1 MRVKKLGLYQLAQKT
16 YHLVEDLS
24 PALSNCI
31 GIVED
36 AFDCIIYGA
45 SGNGKSNFTAMMIK
59 ELVKAMNCTCEYV
72 AYEEGAGFTIQETFI
87 GRHNMLEEIGNRI
100 VITEHYT
107 YEELLKEMNK
117 QRSAKIW
124 VIDSLQASRLTET
137 QCAELKRRFVL
148 SNKKKILIYVS
159 WADGKMPKGA
169 AAKSVEYFANIK
181 LRVDR
186 LIVFPKTRYER
197 NGVGNKPFVIY
208 EPGAKQMWGADYK
221 RVLSGKM
228 PRGRKK
234 KETEPPPE
242 FESHSTAEKQN
253 KLSILP
259 PETEEEKKAQMLN
272 NFKNFKPCEDS

>member
-16 YHLVEDLS
+16 YNLVERLS
-24 PALSNCI
+24 PEMSNCI
-31 GIVED
+31 GVVED
-36 AFDCIIYGA
+36 SFDCIIYGA
-45 SGNGKSNFTAMMIK
+45 SGNGKSNFTAMLVK
-59 ELVKAMNCTCEYV
+59 ELVKALDCSCEYV
-72 AYEEGAGFTIQETFI
+72 AFEEGAGFTIQETFI
-87 GRHNMLEEIGNRI
+87 GRHNMLEELGNKI

-107 YEELLKEMNK
+107 YEELIKEMNK

-124 VIDSLQASRLTET
+124 VIDSLQASRLTEG

-234 KETEPPPE
+234 KEAETHEEFKTETEP
-242 FESHSTAEKQN
+242 TAN
-253 KLSILP
+253 KLSVLY
-259 PETEEEKKAQMLN
+259 PETEEEKEARILN
-272 NFKNFKPCEDS
+272 NLKNFKPCADS